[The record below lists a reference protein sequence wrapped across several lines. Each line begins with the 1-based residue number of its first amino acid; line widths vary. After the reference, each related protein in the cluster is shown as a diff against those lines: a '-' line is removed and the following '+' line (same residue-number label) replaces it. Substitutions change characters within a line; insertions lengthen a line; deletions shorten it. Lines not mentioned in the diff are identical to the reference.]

1 MQAFLIEH
9 YKGVCYILLF
19 IILHLVIFYNI
30 RRLQQW
36 FAQLKFNKTL
46 LKQLFFKLRI
56 KIYTLWG
63 FLIAWVVTKFLQ
75 LWLATKLFKACSS
88 FVFCLILGDSLCLIC
103 LIVFKQFIKNLS
115 DIYPLLHKLLLFGF
129 VLLGCV
135 VAANNLGYSISGLL
149 TTLGIGGA
157 AIAFAAQNT
166 LSNLWGAV
174 SILLDQP
181 FKEGDWIRIGN
192 KAYGCV
198 ESIGL
203 RSTRLRTEENT
214 LIIIPNNILMNE
226 YVENSLKKTIN
237 NCHS

>member
-9 YKGVCYILLF
+9 YKGVCYALLF
-19 IILHLVIFYNI
+19 LVLHLVIFYNI

-36 FAQLKFNKTL
+36 FAQLELGKTV
-46 LKQLFFKLRI
+46 LKPLFFKLRI

-63 FLIAWVVTKFLQ
+63 FLIVWMVTKFLQ
-75 LWLATKLFKACSS
+75 LWLAAKLCKACSS
-88 FVFCLILGDSLCLIC
+88 FVFCLILGDFLCLVC
-103 LIVFKQFIKNLS
+103 LIIFRKFIKNLS
-115 DIYPLLHKLLLFGF
+115 DIYPLLQKLLFFGF

-135 VAANNLGYSISGLL
+135 VAANNLGYSIGGLL

-181 FKEGDWIRIGN
+181 FKEGDWIRIGS
-192 KAYGCV
+192 KAYGRV

-203 RSTRLRTEENT
+203 RSTRLRTEQNT

-226 YVENSLKKTIN
+226 YVENSFQKT
-237 NCHS
+237 CK

>member
-9 YKGVCYILLF
+9 YKGVCYALLF
-19 IILHLVIFYNI
+19 VVLHLVIFYNI

-36 FAQLKFNKTL
+36 FAQLELGKTV
-46 LKQLFFKLRI
+46 LKPLFFKLRI

-63 FLIAWVVTKFLQ
+63 FLIVWMVTKFLQ
-75 LWLATKLFKACSS
+75 LWLAAKLCKACSS
-88 FVFCLILGDSLCLIC
+88 FVFCLILGDFLCLVC
-103 LIVFKQFIKNLS
+103 LIIFRKFIKNLS
-115 DIYPLLHKLLLFGF
+115 DIYPLLQKLLFFGF
-129 VLLGCV
+129 VLLGCI
-135 VAANNLGYSISGLL
+135 VAANNLGYSIGGLL

-181 FKEGDWIRIGN
+181 FKEGDWIRIGS
-192 KAYGCV
+192 KAYGRV

-203 RSTRLRTEENT
+203 RSTRLRTEQNT
-214 LIIIPNNILMNE
+214 LVIIPNNILMNE
-226 YVENSLKKTIN
+226 YVENSFQKT
-237 NCHS
+237 CK

>member
-9 YKGVCYILLF
+9 YKGVCYALLF
-19 IILHLVIFYNI
+19 LVLHLVIFYNI

-36 FAQLKFNKTL
+36 FAQLELGKTV
-46 LKQLFFKLRI
+46 LKPLFFKLRI

-63 FLIAWVVTKFLQ
+63 FLIVWMVTKFLQ
-75 LWLATKLFKACSS
+75 LWLAAKLCKACSS
-88 FVFCLILGDSLCLIC
+88 FVFCLILGDFLCLVC
-103 LIVFKQFIKNLS
+103 LIIFRKFIKNLS
-115 DIYPLLHKLLLFGF
+115 DIYPLLQKLLFFGF

-135 VAANNLGYSISGLL
+135 VAANNLGYSIGGLL

-157 AIAFAAQNT
+157 AIALAAQNT

-181 FKEGDWIRIGN
+181 FKEGDWIRIGS
-192 KAYGCV
+192 KAYGRV

-203 RSTRLRTEENT
+203 RSTRLRTEQNT
-214 LIIIPNNILMNE
+214 LVIIPNNILMNE
-226 YVENSLKKTIN
+226 YVENSFQKT
-237 NCHS
+237 CK

>member
-9 YKGVCYILLF
+9 YKGICYALLF
-19 IILHLVIFYNI
+19 LVLHLVIFYNI

-36 FAQLKFNKTL
+36 FAQLELGKTV
-46 LKQLFFKLRI
+46 LKPLFFKLRI

-63 FLIAWVVTKFLQ
+63 FLIVWMVTKFLQ
-75 LWLATKLFKACSS
+75 LWLAAKLCKACSS
-88 FVFCLILGDSLCLIC
+88 FVFCLILGDFLCLVC
-103 LIVFKQFIKNLS
+103 LIIFRKFIKNLS
-115 DIYPLLHKLLLFGF
+115 DIYPLLQKLLFFGF

-135 VAANNLGYSISGLL
+135 VAANNLGYSIGGLL

-181 FKEGDWIRIGN
+181 FKEGDWIRIGS
-192 KAYGCV
+192 KAYGRV

-203 RSTRLRTEENT
+203 RSTRLRTEQNT
-214 LIIIPNNILMNE
+214 LVIIPNNILMNE
-226 YVENSLKKTIN
+226 YVENSFQKT
-237 NCHS
+237 CK

>member
-9 YKGVCYILLF
+9 YKGVCYALLF
-19 IILHLVIFYNI
+19 LVLHLVIFYNI

-36 FAQLKFNKTL
+36 FTRLEFGKTVLKP
-46 LKQLFFKLRI
+46 LFFKLRI

-63 FLIAWVVTKFLQ
+63 FLIVWMVTKFLQ
-75 LWLATKLFKACSS
+75 LWLAAKLCKACSS
-88 FVFCLILGDSLCLIC
+88 FVFCLILGDFLCLVC
-103 LIVFKQFIKNLS
+103 LIIFRKFIKNLS
-115 DIYPLLHKLLLFGF
+115 DIYPLLQKLLFFGF

-135 VAANNLGYSISGLL
+135 VAANNLGYSIGGLL

-181 FKEGDWIRIGN
+181 FKEGDWIRIDS
-192 KAYGCV
+192 KAYGRV

-203 RSTRLRTEENT
+203 RSTRLRTEQNT
-214 LIIIPNNILMNE
+214 LVIIPNNILMNE
-226 YVENSLKKTIN
+226 YVENSFQKT
-237 NCHS
+237 CK

>member
-9 YKGVCYILLF
+9 YKGVCYALLF
-19 IILHLVIFYNI
+19 IVLHLIIFYNI

-36 FAQLKFNKTL
+36 FARLELGKTVLKP
-46 LKQLFFKLRI
+46 LFFKLRI

-63 FLIAWVVTKFLQ
+63 FLILWMTTKFLQ
-75 LWLATKLFKACSS
+75 LWLAAKLCKACSS
-88 FVFCLILGDSLCLIC
+88 FVFCLILGDFLCLVC
-103 LIVFKQFIKNLS
+103 LIVFRQFIKNLS
-115 DIYPLLHKLLLFGF
+115 DIYPLLQKLLFFGF

-135 VAANNLGYSISGLL
+135 VAANNLGYSIGGLL

-181 FKEGDWIRIGN
+181 FKEGDWIRIGT
-192 KAYGCV
+192 KAYGRV

-203 RSTRLRTEENT
+203 RSTRLRTEQNT
-214 LIIIPNNILMNE
+214 LVIIPNNILMNE
-226 YVENSLKKTIN
+226 YVENSFQKT
-237 NCHS
+237 CK

>member
-9 YKGVCYILLF
+9 YKGVCYALLF
-19 IILHLVIFYNI
+19 IVLHLIIFYNI

-36 FAQLKFNKTL
+36 FARLELGKTVLKP
-46 LKQLFFKLRI
+46 LFFKLRI

-63 FLIAWVVTKFLQ
+63 FLILWMTTKFLQ
-75 LWLATKLFKACSS
+75 LWLAAKLCKACSS
-88 FVFCLILGDSLCLIC
+88 FVFCLILGDFLCLVC
-103 LIVFKQFIKNLS
+103 LIVFRQFIKNLS
-115 DIYPLLHKLLLFGF
+115 DIYPLLQKLLFFGF

-135 VAANNLGYSISGLL
+135 VAANNLGYSIGGLL

-181 FKEGDWIRIGN
+181 FKEGDWIRIGS
-192 KAYGCV
+192 KAYGRV

-203 RSTRLRTEENT
+203 RSTRLRTEQNT
-214 LIIIPNNILMNE
+214 LVIIPNNILMNE
-226 YVENSLKKTIN
+226 YVENSFQKT
-237 NCHS
+237 CK

>member
-1 MQAFLIEH
+1 MQTFLIEH
-9 YKGVCYILLF
+9 YKGVCYGLVF
-19 IILHLVIFYNI
+19 ISLHLAIFYNI

-36 FAQLKFNKTL
+36 FAQLESGKTV
-46 LKQLFFKLRI
+46 LKPLFFKLRI

-63 FLIAWVVTKFLQ
+63 FLITWMVTKFLQ
-75 LWLATKLFKACSS
+75 LWLAAKLCKAGSS
-88 FVFCLILGDSLCLIC
+88 FVFCLILGDFLCLVC
-103 LIVFKQFIKNLS
+103 LVIFRNFIKNLS
-115 DIYPLLHKLLLFGF
+115 DIYPLLQKLLFFGF

-135 VAANNLGYSISGLL
+135 VAANNLGYSIGGLL

-181 FKEGDWIRIGN
+181 FKEGDWIRIGT
-192 KAYGCV
+192 KAYGRV

-203 RSTRLRTEENT
+203 RSTRLRTEQNT
-214 LIIIPNNILMNE
+214 LIVIPNNVLMNE
-226 YVENSLKKTIN
+226 YVENSFQKTDK
-237 NCHS
+237 

>member
-9 YKGVCYILLF
+9 YKGVCYALLF
-19 IILHLVIFYNI
+19 LVLHLVIFYNI

-36 FAQLKFNKTL
+36 FAQLELGKTV
-46 LKQLFFKLRI
+46 LKPLFFKLRI

-63 FLIAWVVTKFLQ
+63 FLIVWMVTKFLQ
-75 LWLATKLFKACSS
+75 LWLAAKLCKACSS
-88 FVFCLILGDSLCLIC
+88 FVFCLILGDFLCLVC
-103 LIVFKQFIKNLS
+103 LIIFRKFIKNLS
-115 DIYPLLHKLLLFGF
+115 DIYPLLQKLLFFGF

-135 VAANNLGYSISGLL
+135 VAANNLGYSIGGLL

-192 KAYGCV
+192 KAYGRV

-203 RSTRLRTEENT
+203 RSTRLRTEQNT
-214 LIIIPNNILMNE
+214 LVIIPNNILMNE
-226 YVENSLKKTIN
+226 YVENSFQKT
-237 NCHS
+237 CK

>member
-9 YKGVCYILLF
+9 YKGVCYALLF
-19 IILHLVIFYNI
+19 LVLHLVIFYNI

-36 FAQLKFNKTL
+36 FAQLELGKTV
-46 LKQLFFKLRI
+46 LKPLFFKLRI

-63 FLIAWVVTKFLQ
+63 FLIVWMVTKFLQ
-75 LWLATKLFKACSS
+75 LWLAAKLCKACSS
-88 FVFCLILGDSLCLIC
+88 FVFCLILGDFLCLVC
-103 LIVFKQFIKNLS
+103 LIIFRKFIKNLS
-115 DIYPLLHKLLLFGF
+115 DIYPLLQKLLFFGF

-135 VAANNLGYSISGLL
+135 VAANNLGYSIGGLL

-181 FKEGDWIRIGN
+181 FKEGDWIRIGS
-192 KAYGCV
+192 KAYGRV

-203 RSTRLRTEENT
+203 RSTRLRTEQNT
-214 LIIIPNNILMNE
+214 LVIIPNNILMNE
-226 YVENSLKKTIN
+226 YVENSFQKT
-237 NCHS
+237 CK